1 MKTAK
6 QFRNVVIGFAL
17 GSLGVY
23 ALAVTIPN
31 TFTGGQTISAALFNA
46 NFVSLKTAVDALEA
60 NGSVTTARLADGS
73 VTAGKF
79 SASGGADGKVLK
91 LQGGSLAWGDD
102 QVGTGGGTAYTAT
115 DGVALNGS
123 QFSLANGG
131 VSSAKLADGAVSSAK
146 LADNSVSS
154 AKTSNEPGIAA
165 SRSNRSN
172 FISSTQSVSDVV
184 SASITTPDAGQI
196 IVDASFQAGLQG
208 TAGAKCF
215 INAQID
221 ETPGG
226 SIDLDNSYAVGFDT
240 LPNASLIYLP
250 YATRRIYQKAAG
262 SYTFRLEALKSADA
276 GCSSADAWNPRI
288 TVMYVPTTYGAV
300 VTN

>member
-1 MKTAK
+1 MKTPRHL
-6 QFRNVVIGFAL
+6 RNIALGFAL
-17 GSLGVY
+17 GSMGVY
-23 ALAVTIPN
+23 AFAVTIPN

-46 NFVSLKTAVDALEA
+46 NFAAIKTAVDALEA
-60 NGSVTTARLADGS
+60 NGSVTGARLADGA
-73 VTAGKF
+73 VTASKL
-79 SASGGADGKVLK
+79 SAAGGADGKVLK
-91 LQGGSLAWGDD
+91 LQGGNLAWGDD
-102 QVGTGGGTAYTAT
+102 QLGTAGGTAYTAT
-115 DGVALNGS
+115 DGVALNGT
-123 QFSLANGG
+123 QFSLSSGG
-131 VSSAKLADGAVSSAK
+131 VSGAKLADGAITAAK
-146 LADNSVSS
+146 IADGAISS

-165 SRSNRSN
+165 SRSSRSN
-172 FISSTQSVSDVV
+172 FIASTGSVTDVV

-221 ETPGG
+221 ETAGG
-226 SIDLDNSYAVGFDT
+226 SIDLENSYAVGFDA

-250 YATRRIYQKAAG
+250 FVTRRVYQKAAG
-262 SYTFRLEALKSADA
+262 SYTFRLEALKASDA

-288 TVMYVPTTYGAV
+288 TLMYIPTSYGTV